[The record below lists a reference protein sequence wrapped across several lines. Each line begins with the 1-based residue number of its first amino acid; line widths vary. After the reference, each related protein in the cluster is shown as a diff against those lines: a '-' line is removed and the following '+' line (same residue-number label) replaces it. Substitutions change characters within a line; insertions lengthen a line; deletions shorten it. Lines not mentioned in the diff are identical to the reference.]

1 MKRRAFAACALAAA
15 LFAASCSTPDNKLRI
30 DPIGPSAQNF
40 EWVVDALDYRCGS
53 LDCHGSTYR
62 NLRIYGF
69 GALRLRVG
77 DTPATLLPDDTGTS
91 PGEVSATYDSIIALE
106 PSIMRDVVQANGQ
119 GSDRLTFVRKG
130 RGEEAH
136 KGGQRIVQG
145 DDADIC
151 VQSWLQG
158 AVNVDACQK
167 VRKEP

>member
-1 MKRRAFAACALAAA
+1 MKRAAFAACALAVA

-30 DPIGPSAQNF
+30 DPVGPSAQSF

-62 NLRIYGF
+62 NLRIYGY
-69 GALRLRVG
+69 GALRLQAG
-77 DTPATLLPDDTGTS
+77 DTPATVGALPTGAQPS
-91 PGEVSATYDSIIALE
+91 EVSATYDSIIALE
-106 PSIMRDVVQANGQ
+106 PAIMRDVVQANGQ

-145 DDADIC
+145 DDADVCI
-151 VQSWLQG
+151 QSWLQG
-158 AVNVDACQK
+158 AVDVKACQR
-167 VRKEP
+167 VRQEP